1 MQGDSLPVHASRHA
15 PFTPFALQAAKRP
28 RWGFIKTIVVISV
41 LIYAVILILPLLLS
55 FIYSFTNLNPL
66 FPNTKFIGLQN
77 YANLLTDSDFQNALI
92 KTISLSIS
100 VTLIANVLGLCVALL
115 LNRNTFFFAVLRTL
129 FFVPQVLSGVIVAF
143 IWSIILTTNNGIL
156 NILLSQ
162 LGVISKNIA
171 WLGLPNLA
179 FLSLMA
185 AIIWLQIG
193 FCAVIY

>member
-1 MQGDSLPVHASRHA
+1 MQGDSLPVYASRHA

-100 VTLIANVLGLCVALL
+100 VTVIANVLGLCVALL
-115 LNRNTFFFAVLRTL
+115 LNRNTFFFAVLSTL
-129 FFVPQVLSGVIVAF
+129 FFIPEVLSGVIVAF
-143 IWSIILTTNNGIL
+143 IWSIILTINEASL
-156 NILLSQ
+156 NLLLSQ
-162 LGVISKNIA
+162 LGIIRKKNA
-171 WLGLPNLA
+171 SLGPR
-179 FLSLMA
+179 SR
-185 AIIWLQIG
+185 
-193 FCAVIY
+193 